1 MQYTNDST
9 PFNVSLPMR
18 RSLVPTNGFIDLET
32 HVMDDFVFVTAASS
46 NHFNES
52 VDAVASIQTL
62 MSEKRI
68 IYFDLGLEKEQVK
81 EVL

>member
-9 PFNVSLPMR
+9 PFNVSIQMR
-18 RSLVPTNGFIDLET
+18 RSLLPNNGLIDLET
-32 HVMDDFVFVTAASS
+32 HVIDDFVFVMAASS

-62 MSEKRI
+62 MPEKPI
-68 IYFDLGLEKEQVK
+68 IYFDLGLEKNHVK